1 MINLELSPGH
11 QNIENMIRQMANSM
25 IRPLARKYDKH
36 EHTKPVELEQLGK
49 MMDQMGGGGNPMGD
63 ALKGEDKAESG
74 EIKIKNGGQMMG
86 VIGAMEMCGA
96 CTGLT
101 MAIPGM
107 GLGNAAISSVATDE
121 QKERFGKCFAAMAI
135 TEPGTGSDSANIST
149 TAVLD
154 GDEWVINGEK
164 IFVTDGGYC
173 THVVVWATLDKS
185 KGKAAIK
192 SFVVPKDAP
201 GLEVV
206 RLEKKMGIRASD
218 TAAITFTDCRIPKE
232 NILGSPEIAQTAE
245 ERKKAFGGVMQTF
258 DNTRPGV
265 GAMAAGVGRAA
276 LELTK
281 KILAKEGVN
290 PAYDKSLFNA
300 SALEAELYRMEA
312 DLDAARLLILKAAWM
327 ADNKQ
332 PNSKEASMCKAKAGR
347 VGNAVT
353 LRCVEI
359 CSSLGY
365 SEENLLE
372 KYARDSKI
380 LDIFEGT
387 QQIQQLIV
395 ARHQLGLSSRELK

>member
-11 QNIENMIRQMANSM
+11 ENIRNMIHGMGKSM
-25 IRPLARKYDKH
+25 IRPLARKYDSA
-36 EHTKPVELEQLGK
+36 EHVKPVELENLGQ
-49 MMDQMGGGGNPMGD
+49 MMDQMGGGGNPMAD
-63 ALKGEDKAESG
+63 ALGGDKKDEGGA
-74 EIKIKNGGQMMG
+74 KIKNGGQMMG
-86 VIGAMEMCGA
+86 VIGAMEMCWA

-121 QKERFGKCFAAMAI
+121 QKERFGKVFAAMAI

-164 IFVTDGGYC
+164 IFVTDGAYC
-173 THVVVWATLDKS
+173 THVVVWATLDKEM
-185 KGKAAIK
+185 GKAAIK

-218 TAAITFTDCRIPKE
+218 TAAITFTDCRIPKD
-232 NILGSPEIAQTAE
+232 NILGNPDIAKTAE

-265 GAMAAGVGRAA
+265 GAMAAGVAKAA
-276 LELTK
+276 LDMTK
-281 KILAKEGVN
+281 DILAKEGVK
-290 PAYDKSLFNA
+290 ATYDKNLFNA
-300 SALEAELYRMEA
+300 TAIEAELYRMEA
-312 DLDAARLLILKAAWM
+312 DYEGARLLIMKAAWM

-347 VGNAVT
+347 VGSYIT

-365 SEENLLE
+365 SQEHLLE
-372 KYARDSKI
+372 KFARDSKI

-395 ARHQLGLSSRELK
+395 ARHQLGKSSKDLK